1 MNLVIFDLDGTLI
14 DSKQDLTN
22 AVNATLE
29 WAGLEPI
36 DQALV
41 ASYVGNGASI
51 LVQRALGPEA
61 PQEKVDQALA
71 YFLSYYREHML
82 DHTRLYPGVREGL
95 DILHAAGVP
104 MAILTNKPVRF
115 SQALIDGLGLHDHF
129 FRVYGGN
136 SFDEKKP
143 SPIGIQRLREE
154 TGALADRT
162 LMVGDS
168 WVDVKT
174 ARNAGVAAAGV
185 NWGMQPETLREEPP
199 DVLVDAMGEL
209 TEFVLAR
216 MPRPST

>member
-41 ASYVGNGASI
+41 ATYVGNGASI
-51 LVQRALGPEA
+51 LVQRALGPDA
-61 PQEKVDQALA
+61 SQEKVDQALA

-95 DILHAAGVP
+95 DALREAGVR
-104 MAILTNKPVRF
+104 MAVLTNKPVRF

-143 SPIGIQRLREE
+143 SPVGIGRLREE
-154 TGALADRT
+154 TGTPTHRT

-174 ARNAGVAAAGV
+174 ARNAGVAVAGV
-185 NWGMQPETLREEPP
+185 NWGLQPESLREEPP
-199 DVLVDAMGEL
+199 DVLVDEMAEL

-216 MPRPST
+216 ASPPK